1 MYYLIKPEN
10 VNYYFVLDADNLIGM
25 TDMYDVIDYSP
36 LYDELVSIAEMLN
49 SAITDVLAGE

>member
-10 VNYYFVLDADNLIGM
+10 VNYYEADNLIGM
-25 TDMYDVIDYSP
+25 TDTYDVIDYSP